1 MIPITAEYLV
11 TAISGIVAFALLALG
26 VLVYIS
32 DRKSLNNRLFLTL
45 SLFTVF
51 WIVAVLLVVWLT
63 DYEMKTLAS
72 RSVFG
77 IASLITFCIYHFSY
91 HFPIKNNFKER
102 LPLVLFSS
110 LAMFAAS
117 TFTPWV
123 VVVVEK
129 SAAGFDKNVYG
140 SGYYVFAVYF
150 AAFVALSFYT
160 LYSKMRSL
168 GEMEAVQTKFILFGI
183 TVASVLAFTTNAILP
198 RLTNSLYVTLFGPSM
213 TLFFLAPTAY
223 AVLRHHVFNLKVIG
237 SEFLTFIIWAFI
249 LLRVLISNNLEEF
262 LGNILLLIAVGF
274 FGALLI
280 RSVIKEVNQRERVE
294 KLASDLESANKKLE
308 GLDTARREFL
318 SFASHQ
324 LKTPMTIIKGYAT
337 LASDPNYLNSPD
349 KMKQI
354 VGKINESTDQM
365 YRLISN
371 FLDARAIEEGKI
383 TYIFKPMDIVKLTS
397 SLVEEF
403 KPYAAR
409 KGLQLALDCALPSL
423 TVNADETK
431 FRQVIQNLIDN
442 AIKYTEKGWV
452 KVSLEKSN
460 SHLLI
465 TVTDSGRGISS
476 DVKDLLFGEFVRDKG
491 AALKTQGTGLGLY
504 IAREI
509 VKAHQ
514 GEVWVE
520 SEGEGKG
527 SKFIVKLPLI

>member
-1 MIPITAEYLV
+1 
-11 TAISGIVAFALLALG
+11 
-26 VLVYIS
+26 
-32 DRKSLNNRLFLTL
+32 
-45 SLFTVF
+45 
-51 WIVAVLLVVWLT
+51 
-63 DYEMKTLAS
+63 
-72 RSVFG
+72 
-77 IASLITFCIYHFSY
+77 
-91 HFPIKNNFKER
+91 
-102 LPLVLFSS
+102 
-110 LAMFAAS
+110 MFAAS

-223 AVLRHHVFNLKVIG
+223 AVLRHHIFNLKVIG

-294 KLASDLESANKKLE
+294 RLASDLESANKKLE

-403 KPYAAR
+403 IPYAAKR
-409 KGLQLALDCALPSL
+409 GLELTFGSSSPSV
-423 TVNADETK
+423 TVRADEIK
-431 FRQVIQNLIDN
+431 FRQVAQNLIDN
-442 AIKYTEKGWV
+442 AIKYTDKGQV
-452 KVSLEKSN
+452 KVEIKEEDSSVLFIVS
-460 SHLLI
+460 
-465 TVTDSGRGISS
+465 DSGRGIPPE
-476 DVKDLLFGEFVRDKG
+476 VKVHLFEQFFRERNS
-491 AALKTQGTGLGLY
+491 ALKTKGTGLGLY
-504 IAREI
+504 IAKEI

-514 GEVWVE
+514 GEIWAE
-520 SEGEGKG
+520 SDGEGKG
-527 SKFIVKLPLI
+527 ATFVVRLKKE